1 MFEIRIICEAAD
13 REAVVSG
20 LRSQFNIGRVRSN
33 FSLTSGGERLYIT
46 ADLREANPWPTPEQA
61 YAHAPS
67 IIREIGW
74 TAQAAAERPFGTELG
89 REFWLRKAAV
99 LDRIAL
105 ADDRE
110 DAPGGAAE
118 AATEAA
124 RRLMDTDDADM
135 ICNPRHYTR
144 QQYARWTKHH

>member
-20 LRSQFNIGRVRSN
+20 LQSRFDIGLVRSS
-33 FSLTSGGERLYIT
+33 FSRTSGGERLYIT
-46 ADLREANPWPTPEQA
+46 ADLPAAAVWPSPEDA
-61 YAHAPS
+61 YALAPS
-67 IIREIGW
+67 IVREIGW
-74 TAQAAAERPFGTELG
+74 TARAAAERPFGTAAT

-105 ADDRE
+105 ADERE
-110 DAPGGAAE
+110 DAPGDAAE

-124 RRLMDTDDADM
+124 RRLIDLDRAGV
-135 ICNPRHYTR
+135 IRNPRHYTR
-144 QQYARWTKHH
+144 QQYVRWTKHQ